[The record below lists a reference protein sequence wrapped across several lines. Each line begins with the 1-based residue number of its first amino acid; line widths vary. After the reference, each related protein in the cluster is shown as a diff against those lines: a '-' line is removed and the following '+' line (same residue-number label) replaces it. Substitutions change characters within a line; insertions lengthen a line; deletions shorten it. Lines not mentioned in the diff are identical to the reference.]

1 MPMNIRT
8 ITTIILSLAFIIP
21 TKGQT
26 KTERYTPKPFEP
38 SSKEL
43 FKTISEL
50 DSIYFDTY
58 NTCKLAKMD
67 SLTSDDLE
75 FYHDRNGLS
84 NSKKDYIESIKK
96 NICGK
101 VTRTLTK
108 RSIEVYDIRG
118 YGAVEIGYH
127 SFKNI
132 YETGESE
139 PSKFII
145 LWRLKDKQ
153 WQLTRV
159 ISLH

>member
-1 MPMNIRT
+1 MSIKT
-8 ITTIILSLAFIIP
+8 ISTIILSLAFTIA
-21 TKGQT
+21 TKAQSIS
-26 KTERYTPKPFEP
+26 ERYVPKPYEP

-43 FKTISEL
+43 YKTISEL
-50 DSIYFDTY
+50 DSTYFDTY
-58 NTCKLAKMD
+58 NTCNLAKMD
-67 SLTSDDLE
+67 SLTSEDLE
-75 FYHDRNGLS
+75 FYHDRTGLS
-84 NSKKDYIESIKK
+84 TSKKEFLNSTQK

-108 RSIEVYDIRG
+108 GSIEVYNISR

-132 YETGESE
+132 KEVGQSE